1 MQPRRPMPDEDTFST
16 SENPDLDREHDVEEA
31 TGDGDGEDEKTPPTI
46 EPDDATPTED
56 PGISPI

>member
-16 SENPDLDREHDVEEA
+16 SENPDLDRKHDLEEA
-31 TGDGDGEDEKTPPTI
+31 TGDGDDGGRTPPTI

-56 PGISPI
+56 PGTSPI